1 MGFRKL
7 PVPVLL
13 YGLMLFGLFLGACAY
28 IVLPEETDLLSLG
41 IDRGWHALATSVI
54 KTGSGDLRIDITIRN
69 DTANWS
75 AMKAAE
81 KAAVLTFADGKT
93 VSCETV
99 MISTGG
105 HRLAPGFQMRGY
117 TGGKKANLETQ
128 LLYVLCKGANLT
140 PGSALSVNYSYVTGE
155 YNYYYPDENKVDAK
169 LEIDLDQIAADLKY
183 PIAEAIDGLIRE
195 PEAEITALNDVK
207 ISLTGV
213 ERTATGVQFQWLTSN
228 PGEYPTYVHVGTP
241 PVIGS
246 DGILYGYYE
255 SPDLVSVPITP
266 AGDKADWT
274 TEVAVPQETSGL
286 YVLAPVESKKQK
298 LFVSYA
304 IDITGY

>member
-1 MGFRKL
+1 MGIRKV
-7 PVPVLL
+7 PVPFLV

-28 IVLPEETDLLSLG
+28 IVLPEETDSLSMG
-41 IDRGWHALATSVI
+41 IDRGWHAVATAVSQ
-54 KTGSGDLRIDITIRN
+54 TDTGDLRIDITIRN

-75 AMKAAE
+75 AMKAAD
-81 KAAVLTFADGKT
+81 KAAVLTLTDGKT
-93 VSCETV
+93 TSCETV
-99 MISTGG
+99 YIGTGG

-128 LLYVLCKGANLT
+128 LLYVICKGAEAA
-140 PGSALSVNYSYVTGE
+140 PGSKLAVNYSYVTGE
-155 YNYYYPDENKVDAK
+155 YNYYYPEENKVDAK
-169 LEIDLDQIAADLKY
+169 LEIDLDQLAADLKY
-183 PIAEAIDGLIRE
+183 PIAESIDGLIRT

-207 ISLTGV
+207 ISLSGV
-213 ERTATGVQFQWLTSN
+213 ERTATGVQFQWLTFN

-246 DGILYGYYE
+246 DGILYRYYE

-286 YVLAPVESKKQK
+286 YVLAPIESKKQK